1 MRAVWQKWRMRS
13 LRMGKHK
20 RKCYAKP
27 EGICDGCKT
36 NSTKCPYRH
45 KYRDL
50 RNSKKNKV
58 EVGDGQ

>member
-1 MRAVWQKWRMRS
+1 
-13 LRMGKHK
+13 MGKHK

-58 EVGDGQ
+58 EVGDGHNIC